1 MLMKFLYKLF
11 YFIPLLIFFSGCTT
25 DEPKGLSDA
34 ELILAIIDAEDKIEV
49 DMESLPMVA
58 RSTME
63 DNYLSEYYH
72 LNTYKAST
80 LGYEV
85 FIAGKPGRLG
95 KRSEVYFDITGNK
108 LDYAEYER
116 DVMSN
121 DDDFY
126 NRDESG
132 DRRDWDCFTIQY
144 PITVT
149 LSDGYTYTFENEE
162 AVKEY
167 YDAYEVDEEMY
178 IAFPISVI
186 GNDGETIVIENDEA
200 LKETYRGCY
209 SGERDI
215 VIEQKCFSLVY
226 PVSYQL
232 PDGSL
237 IEVSA
242 DNEDSWAEVNAW
254 YDENPE
260 FAERPTLQYPVVIMY
275 EEDDEGSEDALTI
288 TINNEEEMISARED
302 CRELEFDDVDE
313 CYEYSYPITYILPDD
328 STVEIASS
336 DDGNAWGLI
345 RRFYE
350 ENPEVE
356 EEPALQFPIEIIF
369 QGDMVFIFDT
379 NAEYVSFVEENCNR
393 QD

>member
-1 MLMKFLYKLF
+1 MKFLNKLF
-11 YFIPLLIFFSGCTT
+11 YLIPLVLFFSGCIK

-126 NRDESG
+126 NGDESG

-149 LSDGYTYTFENEE
+149 LSDGYTYTFESEE

-167 YDAYEVDEEMY
+167 YDAYEIDEEMY

-186 GNDGETIVIENDEA
+186 GNDGEAIVIENDEA
-200 LKETYRGCY
+200 LKEAYRGCY

-242 DNEDSWAEVNAW
+242 DNEDSWAEMNAW

-260 FAERPTLQYPVVIMY
+260 SAERPTLQYPIVIMY
-275 EEDDEGSEDALTI
+275 EYDDEYSEDDLVV

-302 CRELEFDDVDE
+302 CREFEFDEVDD
-313 CYEYSYPITYILPDD
+313 CYDYSYPITYILPDD

-336 DDGNAWGLI
+336 DDENAWGLI

-350 ENPEVE
+350 ENPEAE
-356 EEPALQFPIEIIF
+356 GEPILQFPIEIIF
-369 QGDMVFIFDT
+369 QGDMVFVFET
-379 NAEYVSFVEENCNR
+379 NAEYASFVEENCNR

>member
-1 MLMKFLYKLF
+1 MC
-11 YFIPLLIFFSGCTT
+11 I
-25 DEPKGLSDA
+25 
-34 ELILAIIDAEDKIEV
+34 
-49 DMESLPMVA
+49 
-58 RSTME
+58 
-63 DNYLSEYYH
+63 
-72 LNTYKAST
+72 
-80 LGYEV
+80 
-85 FIAGKPGRLG
+85 
-95 KRSEVYFDITGNK
+95 
-108 LDYAEYER
+108 R
-116 DVMSN
+116 D
-121 DDDFY
+121 
-126 NRDESG
+126 R
-132 DRRDWDCFTIQY
+132 DCFTIQY

-149 LSDGYTYTFENEE
+149 LSDGYTYTFESEE
-162 AVKEY
+162 SVKEF
-167 YDAYEVDEEMY
+167 YDAYEIDEEMY

-186 GNDGETIVIENDEA
+186 GNDGEAIVIENDEA
-200 LKETYRGCY
+200 LKEAYRGCY

-242 DNEDSWAEVNAW
+242 DNEDSWAEMNAW

-260 FAERPTLQYPVVIMY
+260 SAERPTLQYPVLIMY
-275 EEDDEGSEDALTI
+275 EEDDEGSVDALTV

-302 CRELEFDDVDE
+302 CPGLEFDDVDE

-336 DDGNAWGLI
+336 DDENAWGLI

-350 ENPEVE
+350 ENPEAE
-356 EEPALQFPIEIIF
+356 GEPILQFPIEIIF
-369 QGDMVFIFDT
+369 QGDMVFVFET
-379 NAEYVSFVEENCNR
+379 NAEYASFVEENCNR

>member
-1 MLMKFLYKLF
+1 MKFLNKLF
-11 YFIPLLIFFSGCTT
+11 FLIALVLFFSGCTK

-108 LDYAEYER
+108 LNYAEYER

-126 NRDESG
+126 NGDESG

-149 LSDGYTYTFENEE
+149 LSDGYTYTFESEE
-162 AVKEY
+162 AVKEF
-167 YDAYEVDEEMY
+167 YDAYEIDEEMY

-186 GNDGETIVIENDEA
+186 GNDGEAIVIENDEA
-200 LKETYRGCY
+200 LKEVYRGCY

-242 DNEDSWAEVNAW
+242 DNEDSWAEMNAW

-260 FAERPTLQYPVVIMY
+260 SAERPTLQYPVVIMY
-275 EEDDEGSEDALTI
+275 EEDDEGSEDALTV

-302 CRELEFDDVDE
+302 CSGLEFDDVDE
-313 CYEYSYPITYILPDD
+313 CYEYSYPITYILPDN

-336 DDGNAWGLI
+336 DDENAWGLI

-350 ENPEVE
+350 ENPEAE
-356 EEPALQFPIEIIF
+356 GEPILQFPIEIIF
-369 QGDMVFIFDT
+369 QGDMVFVFET
-379 NAEYVSFVEENCNR
+379 NAEYASFVEENCNR

>member
-1 MLMKFLYKLF
+1 MLMKFLNKLF
-11 YFIPLLIFFSGCTT
+11 YLIPLVLFFSGCSN
-25 DEPKGLSDA
+25 DESTGLSDA
-34 ELILAIIDAEDKIEV
+34 ELILAIIDSQDKIEV
-49 DMESLPMVA
+49 DMESLPLVA

-85 FIAGKPGRLG
+85 LIAGKPGRLG

-108 LDYAEYER
+108 LNYAEYER

-126 NRDESG
+126 NGDESG
-132 DRRDWDCFTIQY
+132 DRIDWDCFTIQY

-149 LSDGYTYTFENEE
+149 LSDGYTYTFESEE

-167 YDAYEVDEEMY
+167 YDVYEIHEEMN
-178 IAFPISVI
+178 IAFPITVI
-186 GNDGETIVIENDEA
+186 DKDGEAIVIESDES
-200 LKETYRGCY
+200 LEEVYRGCY
-209 SGERDI
+209 NHERDI

-260 FAERPTLQYPVVIMY
+260 FAEKPTLQYPVVIMY

-302 CRELEFDDVDE
+302 CREFEFDDVDE

-336 DDGNAWGLI
+336 DDENAWGLI

-350 ENPEVE
+350 ENPDAEG
-356 EEPALQFPIEIIF
+356 EPILQFPIEIIF
-369 QGDMVFIFDT
+369 QGDMVFVFET
-379 NAEYVSFVEENCNR
+379 NAEYASFVKENCNR

>member
-1 MLMKFLYKLF
+1 MLMKFLNKLF
-11 YFIPLLIFFSGCTT
+11 YLIPLVLFFSGCTK

-34 ELILAIIDAEDKIEV
+34 ELILAIIDAENKIEV

-63 DNYLSEYYH
+63 DNYFSEYYH

-80 LGYEV
+80 IGYEV

-116 DVMSN
+116 VVMSN
-121 DDDFY
+121 DDNFY
-126 NRDESG
+126 NGDESG

-149 LSDGYTYTFENEE
+149 LSDGYTYTFESEE

-167 YDAYEVDEEMY
+167 YDAYEIDEEMY

-186 GNDGETIVIENDEA
+186 GNDGEAIVIENDEA
-200 LKETYRGCY
+200 LKEVYRGCY

-215 VIEQKCFSLVY
+215 VVEQKCFSLVY

-237 IEVSA
+237 IEVLA
-242 DNEDSWAEVNAW
+242 DNEDSWAEMNAW

-260 FAERPTLQYPVVIMY
+260 SAERPTLQYPVVIMY
-275 EEDDEGSEDALTI
+275 EEDDEGSEDALMVTV
-288 TINNEEEMISARED
+288 NNEEEMIIARED
-302 CRELEFDDVDE
+302 CRELEFDDVDD
-313 CYEYSYPITYILPDD
+313 CYEYSYPITYMLPDD

-336 DDGNAWGLI
+336 NDENAWGLI

-350 ENPEVE
+350 ENPEAE
-356 EEPALQFPIEIIF
+356 GEPILQFPIEIIF
-369 QGDMVFIFDT
+369 QGDMVFVFET

>member
-1 MLMKFLYKLF
+1 MKFLNKLF
-11 YFIPLLIFFSGCTT
+11 YLLHLVLFFSGCTK

-126 NRDESG
+126 NGDESG

-149 LSDGYTYTFENEE
+149 LSDGYTYTFESEE

-167 YDAYEVDEEMY
+167 YDAYEIDEEMY

-186 GNDGETIVIENDEA
+186 GNDGEAIVIENDEA
-200 LKETYRGCY
+200 LKEAYRGCY

-237 IEVSA
+237 IEVLA
-242 DNEDSWAEVNAW
+242 DNEDSWAEMNAW

-260 FAERPTLQYPVVIMY
+260 STERPTLQYPVVIMY
-275 EEDDEGSEDALTI
+275 EEDDEGSEDALMV
-288 TINNEEEMISARED
+288 TINNEDEMISARED
-302 CRELEFDDVDE
+302 CLELEFDDVDE

-336 DDGNAWGLI
+336 DDENAWGLI

-350 ENPEVE
+350 ENPEAE
-356 EEPALQFPIEIIF
+356 GEPILQFPIEIIF
-369 QGDMVFIFDT
+369 QGDMVFVFET
-379 NAEYVSFVEENCNR
+379 NAEYASFVEENCNR

>member
-1 MLMKFLYKLF
+1 MLMKFLNKFF
-11 YFIPLLIFFSGCTT
+11 YLIPLVLFFSGCTK

-85 FIAGKPGRLG
+85 FIAGKPSRLG

-116 DVMSN
+116 DVMS
-121 DDDFY
+121 DDDGFY
-126 NRDESG
+126 NGDESG

-144 PITVT
+144 PITVN
-149 LSDGYTYTFENEE
+149 LSDGYTYTFESEE

-167 YDAYEVDEEMY
+167 YDAYEIDEEMY
-178 IAFPISVI
+178 IAFPVSVI
-186 GNDGETIVIENDEA
+186 GNDGEAIVIENDEA
-200 LKETYRGCY
+200 LKEAYRGCY
-209 SGERDI
+209 SDERDI

-242 DNEDSWAEVNAW
+242 DNEDSWAEMNAW

-260 FAERPTLQYPVVIMY
+260 SAERPTLQYPVVIMY
-275 EEDDEGSEDALTI
+275 EEDDEGSVVALTV

-302 CRELEFDDVDE
+302 CRELEFDYVDE
-313 CYEYSYPITYILPDD
+313 CYEYSYPITYILPND

-336 DDGNAWGLI
+336 DDENAWGLI

-350 ENPEVE
+350 ENPEAE
-356 EEPALQFPIEIIF
+356 GEPILQFPIEIIF
-369 QGDMVFIFDT
+369 QGDMVFVFET
-379 NAEYVSFVEENCNR
+379 NAEYASFVEENCNR

>member
-1 MLMKFLYKLF
+1 MLMKFLNKLF
-11 YFIPLLIFFSGCTT
+11 YLIPLVLFLSGCTK

-49 DMESLPMVA
+49 DIESLPMVA

-63 DNYLSEYYH
+63 NNYLSEYYH

-116 DVMSN
+116 DVLSN

-126 NRDESG
+126 NGDESG

-149 LSDGYTYTFENEE
+149 LSDGYTYTFESEE
-162 AVKEY
+162 SVKEY
-167 YDAYEVDEEMY
+167 YDAYEIDEEMY

-186 GNDGETIVIENDEA
+186 GNDGVAIVIENDEA
-200 LKETYRGCY
+200 LKEVYRGCY

-242 DNEDSWAEVNAW
+242 DDEDSWAEMNAW

-260 FAERPTLQYPVVIMY
+260 SAERPTLQYPVVIMY
-275 EEDDEGSEDALTI
+275 EEDDEGSEDALMV
-288 TINNEEEMISARED
+288 TINNENEMISARED
-302 CRELEFDDVDE
+302 CRELEFDDVDD
-313 CYEYSYPITYILPDD
+313 CYEYSYPITYILPDN

-336 DDGNAWGLI
+336 DDENAWGLI

-350 ENPEVE
+350 ENPEAE
-356 EEPALQFPIEIIF
+356 GEPILQFPIEIIF
-369 QGDMVFIFDT
+369 QGDMVFVFET
-379 NAEYVSFVEENCNR
+379 NAEYASFVEENCNR

>member
-1 MLMKFLYKLF
+1 MKFLNKLF
-11 YFIPLLIFFSGCTT
+11 YLIPLVLFFSGCTK

-116 DVMSN
+116 DVLSN

-126 NRDESG
+126 NGDESG

-149 LSDGYTYTFENEE
+149 LSDGYTYTFESEE

-167 YDAYEVDEEMY
+167 YDAYEIDEEMY

-186 GNDGETIVIENDEA
+186 GNDGEAIVIENDEA
-200 LKETYRGCY
+200 LKEAYRGCY

-226 PVSYQL
+226 PISYQL

-242 DNEDSWAEVNAW
+242 DNEDGWAEMNAW

-260 FAERPTLQYPVVIMY
+260 STERPTLQYPVVIMY
-275 EEDDEGSEDALTI
+275 EEDDEGSVDALTV
-288 TINNEEEMISARED
+288 TINNEEEMNSARED
-302 CRELEFDDVDE
+302 CRELEFDGVDE
-313 CYEYSYPITYILPDD
+313 CYEYSYPITYILPDN

-336 DDGNAWGLI
+336 DDENAWGLI

-350 ENPEVE
+350 ENPEAE
-356 EEPALQFPIEIIF
+356 GEPILQFPIEIIF
-369 QGDMVFIFDT
+369 QGDMVFVFET
-379 NAEYVSFVEENCNR
+379 NAEYASFVEENCNR

>member
-1 MLMKFLYKLF
+1 MKFLNKLF
-11 YFIPLLIFFSGCTT
+11 YLIPLVLFFSGCIK

-49 DMESLPMVA
+49 DIESLPMVA

-63 DNYLSEYYH
+63 NNYLSEYYH

-132 DRRDWDCFTIQY
+132 DKRDWDCFSIQY
-144 PITVT
+144 PMTVT
-149 LSDGYTYTFENEE
+149 LSDGYTYTFESEE
-162 AVKEY
+162 SVKEF
-167 YDAYEVDEEMY
+167 YDAYEIDEEMY

-186 GNDGETIVIENDEA
+186 GNDGEAIVIENDEA
-200 LKETYRGCY
+200 LKEAYRGCY

-242 DNEDSWAEVNAW
+242 DNEDSWAEMNAW

-260 FAERPTLQYPVVIMY
+260 SAERPTLQYPVVIMY
-275 EEDDEGSEDALTI
+275 EEDDEGSVDALTV
-288 TINNEEEMISARED
+288 TINNEEEMNSARED

-336 DDGNAWGLI
+336 DDENAWGLI

-350 ENPEVE
+350 ENPEAE
-356 EEPALQFPIEIIF
+356 GEPILQFPIEIIF
-369 QGDMVFIFDT
+369 QGDMVFVFET
-379 NAEYVSFVEENCNR
+379 NAEYASFVEENCNR

>member
-1 MLMKFLYKLF
+1 MLMKFLNKLF
-11 YFIPLLIFFSGCTT
+11 FLIPLVLFLSGCTK

-116 DVMSN
+116 DVLSN

-126 NRDESG
+126 NGDESG

-149 LSDGYTYTFENEE
+149 LSDGYTYTFESEE

-167 YDAYEVDEEMY
+167 YDAYEIDEEMY
-178 IAFPISVI
+178 IAFPVSVI
-186 GNDGETIVIENDEA
+186 GNDGETILIENDEA
-200 LKETYRGCY
+200 LKEVYRGCY

-226 PVSYQL
+226 PVFYQL

-242 DNEDSWAEVNAW
+242 DNEDSWAEMNAW

-260 FAERPTLQYPVVIMY
+260 SAERPTLQYPVVIMY
-275 EEDDEGSEDALTI
+275 EEDDEGSEDALTV

-302 CRELEFDDVDE
+302 CRGLEFDDVDE

-336 DDGNAWGLI
+336 DDENAWGLI

-350 ENPEVE
+350 ENPEAE
-356 EEPALQFPIEIIF
+356 GEPILQFPIEIIF
-369 QGDMVFIFDT
+369 QGDMVFVFET
-379 NAEYVSFVEENCNR
+379 NAEYASFVEENCNR

>member
-1 MLMKFLYKLF
+1 MLIKFLNKLF
-11 YFIPLLIFFSGCTT
+11 YLIPLVLFFSGCAK
-25 DEPKGLSDA
+25 DEPKELSDA
-34 ELILAIIDAEDKIEV
+34 ELILSIIDAENKIEV

-58 RSTME
+58 KSTME

-95 KRSEVYFDITGNK
+95 KRSEVYFDLTGKK

-144 PITVT
+144 PITAT
-149 LSDGYTYTFENEE
+149 LSDGYTYTFESEE

-167 YDAYEVDEEMY
+167 YDAYEIDEEMY
-178 IAFPISVI
+178 IAFPINVI
-186 GNDGETIVIENDEA
+186 GNDGEAILIESDEA
-200 LKETYRGCY
+200 LKEVYRSCY
-209 SGERDI
+209 SGARDI
-215 VIEQKCFSLVY
+215 VFEQKCFSLVY

-237 IEVSA
+237 IEVLG
-242 DNEDSWAEVNAW
+242 DGEDSWGEMNAW

-260 FAERPTLQYPVVIMY
+260 PAERPTLQYPVVIMY
-275 EEDDEGSEDALTI
+275 EDYNEGSESALMV
-288 TINNEEEMISARED
+288 TINNEEEMISAKED

-328 STVEIASS
+328 STVEIVSP
-336 DDGNAWGLI
+336 DDENAWGLI

-350 ENPEVE
+350 QNSEVE
-356 EEPALQFPIEIIF
+356 DEPVLQFPIEIIF
-369 QGDMVFIFDT
+369 QGDMVFFFDT
-379 NAEYVSFVEENCNR
+379 NVEYVSFIEENCNR

>member
-1 MLMKFLYKLF
+1 MLMKFLNKLF
-11 YFIPLLIFFSGCTT
+11 YLIPLVLFFSGCTN

-63 DNYLSEYYH
+63 ENYLTEYYH

-126 NRDESG
+126 NGDESG
-132 DRRDWDCFTIQY
+132 DRRDWDCFIIQY

-149 LSDGYTYTFENEE
+149 LSDGYTYTFESEE

-167 YDAYEVDEEMY
+167 YDAYEIDEEMY

-186 GNDGETIVIENDEA
+186 GNDGEAIVIENDEA
-200 LKETYRGCY
+200 LKEAYRGCY

-237 IEVSA
+237 IEVLA
-242 DNEDSWAEVNAW
+242 DNEDSWAEMNAW

-260 FAERPTLQYPVVIMY
+260 STERPTLQYPVVIMY
-275 EEDDEGSEDALTI
+275 EEDDEGSEDALMV

-302 CRELEFDDVDE
+302 CLELEFDNVDE

-336 DDGNAWGLI
+336 DDENAWGLI

-350 ENPEVE
+350 ENPEAE
-356 EEPALQFPIEIIF
+356 GEPILQFPIEIIF
-369 QGDMVFIFDT
+369 QGDMVFVFGT
-379 NAEYVSFVEENCNR
+379 NVEYASFVEENCNR

>member
-1 MLMKFLYKLF
+1 MNFLYKLF
-11 YFIPLLIFFSGCTT
+11 YLITLLIFFSGCTT
-25 DEPKGLSDA
+25 DEPTGLSDA
-34 ELILAIIDAEDKIEV
+34 ELISAIIDSEDKIEV

-63 DNYLSEYYH
+63 NNYLSEYYH

-108 LDYAEYER
+108 LNYAEYER

-126 NRDESG
+126 NGDESG

-149 LSDGYTYTFENEE
+149 LSDGYTYTFESEE

-167 YDAYEVDEEMY
+167 YDAYEIDEEMY

-186 GNDGETIVIENDEA
+186 GNDGEAIVIESDEA
-200 LKETYRGCY
+200 LKEVYRGCY

-215 VIEQKCFSLVY
+215 VVEQRCFSLVY

-232 PDGSL
+232 PDCSL

-242 DNEDSWAEVNAW
+242 DNEDSWAEMKAW

-260 FAERPTLQYPVVIMY
+260 SAERPTLQYPVVIMY
-275 EEDDEGSEDALTI
+275 EEDDEGSEDALTV

-336 DDGNAWGLI
+336 DDENAWGLI

-350 ENPEVE
+350 ENPEAE
-356 EEPALQFPIEIIF
+356 GEPILQFPIEIIF
-369 QGDMVFIFDT
+369 QGDMVFVFET
-379 NAEYVSFVEENCNR
+379 NAEYASFVEENCNR

>member
-1 MLMKFLYKLF
+1 MKFLNKLF
-11 YFIPLLIFFSGCTT
+11 FLIALVLFFSGCTK

-72 LNTYKAST
+72 LNTYKASA

-108 LDYAEYER
+108 LNYAEYER

-126 NRDESG
+126 NGDESG

-149 LSDGYTYTFENEE
+149 LSDGYTYTFESEE

-167 YDAYEVDEEMY
+167 YDAYEIDEEMY
-178 IAFPISVI
+178 IAFPVSVI
-186 GNDGETIVIENDEA
+186 GDDGEAIVIENDEA
-200 LKETYRGCY
+200 LKEVYRGCY

-237 IEVSA
+237 IEVAA
-242 DNEDSWAEVNAW
+242 DNENSWAEMNAW

-260 FAERPTLQYPVVIMY
+260 SAERPTLQYPVVIMY
-275 EEDDEGSEDALTI
+275 EEDDEGSEDALTV

-313 CYEYSYPITYILPDD
+313 CYEYIYPVTYILPDD

-336 DDGNAWGLI
+336 DDENAWGLI

-350 ENPEVE
+350 ENPEAE
-356 EEPALQFPIEIIF
+356 GEPILQFPIEIIF
-369 QGDMVFIFDT
+369 QGDMVFVFET
-379 NAEYVSFVEENCNR
+379 NAEYASFVEENCNR

>member
-1 MLMKFLYKLF
+1 MCIRDSL
-11 YFIPLLIFFSGCTT
+11 IPLVLFFSGCTK

-116 DVMSN
+116 DVLSN

-126 NRDESG
+126 NGDESG
-132 DRRDWDCFTIQY
+132 GRRDWDCFTIQY

-149 LSDGYTYTFENEE
+149 LSDGYTYTFESEE
-162 AVKEY
+162 SVKEF
-167 YDAYEVDEEMY
+167 YDAYEIDEEMY

-186 GNDGETIVIENDEA
+186 GNDGEAIVIESDEA
-200 LKETYRGCY
+200 LKEVYRGCY

-215 VIEQKCFSLVY
+215 VIEQKCFSLIY

-242 DNEDSWAEVNAW
+242 DNEDGWAEMNAW

-260 FAERPTLQYPVVIMY
+260 SAERPTLQYPVVIMY
-275 EEDDEGSEDALTI
+275 EEDDEGSVDALTV

-302 CRELEFDDVDE
+302 CLELEFDDVDDW
-313 CYEYSYPITYILPDD
+313 YEYSYPITYILPND

-336 DDGNAWGLI
+336 DDENAWGLI

-350 ENPEVE
+350 ENPEAE
-356 EEPALQFPIEIIF
+356 GEPILQFPIEIIF
-369 QGDMVFIFDT
+369 QGDIVFVFET
-379 NAEYVSFVEENCNR
+379 NAEYASFIEENCNR

>member
-1 MLMKFLYKLF
+1 MFMKFLNRLF
-11 YFIPLLIFFSGCTT
+11 YLIPLFLFFSGCTK

-72 LNTYKAST
+72 LNTYKSST

-126 NRDESG
+126 NGDESG

-144 PITVT
+144 PIAVT
-149 LSDGYTYTFENEE
+149 LSDGYTYTFESEE

-167 YDAYEVDEEMY
+167 YDAYEIDEEMY

-186 GNDGETIVIENDEA
+186 GNDGEAIVIENDEA
-200 LKETYRGCY
+200 LKEAYRGCY
-209 SGERDI
+209 SGQRDI

-242 DNEDSWAEVNAW
+242 DNEDSWAEMNAW

-260 FAERPTLQYPVVIMY
+260 SAERPTLQYPVVIMY
-275 EEDDEGSEDALTI
+275 EEDDEGSEDALMV
-288 TINNEEEMISARED
+288 TINNEDEMISARED
-302 CRELEFDDVDE
+302 CLELEFDDVDE
-313 CYEYSYPITYILPDD
+313 CYEYGYPITYILPDD
-328 STVEIASS
+328 SIVEIASS
-336 DDGNAWGLI
+336 DDENAWGLI

-350 ENPEVE
+350 ENPEAE
-356 EEPALQFPIEIIF
+356 GEPILQFPIEIIF
-369 QGDMVFIFDT
+369 QGDMVFVFET
-379 NAEYVSFVEENCNR
+379 NAEYASFVEENCNR